1 MFEGLWN
8 LIAFWWLTKDP
19 PQDEEEKDEEK
30 EGKDGEND
38 ED

>member
-19 PQDEEEKDEEK
+19 PQDEEKDEEK
-30 EGKDGEND
+30 EGKDDEND